1 MDSGYIHHGILM
13 AVNSESKPIS
23 PQTET
28 SGSLYTQDQVDTLID
43 SLPFSVGYISH
54 DQRLVTANRVAEQW
68 FAESRESMRG
78 RTIEDVV
85 NPRRYALIKSHVEL
99 ALSGETTTF
108 QTAVDLADGV
118 VIDAQ
123 STYTPDF
130 GPDRNVRGFFF
141 LGVDVTSRRRVE
153 EELLRSQQV
162 LEVITREQQRISR
175 DLHDTVGQ
183 ELTGLSFMSKKLA
196 QKLEARGL
204 SEASSAQTIADGIK
218 RAISKV
224 RKAIKG
230 VMPVEVDVKG
240 LMIALEHLAM
250 ETRERY
256 NIDCH
261 FECVR
266 TVAVAD
272 RNTATH
278 LFRITQEAVNNA
290 VKHGDASR
298 IVISLENNAR
308 EVQLCII
315 NDGLTI
321 EEDTDAE
328 TSGIGVR
335 IMHFRAGVIGARL
348 TIEPVSGGGTRVTC
362 LLPME

>member
-1 MDSGYIHHGILM
+1 MS
-13 AVNSESKPIS
+13 S
-23 PQTET
+23 PARIPNPEY
-28 SGSLYTQDQVDTLID
+28 SQDQIDTLID
-43 SLPFSVGYISH
+43 SLPFSVGYVGR
-54 DQRLVTANRVAEQW
+54 DERVVTANRVAEEW

-85 NPRRYALIKSHVEL
+85 SSRRYALIKPHVKRAL
-99 ALSGETTTF
+99 AGEVTTF
-108 QTAVDLADGV
+108 HTAVDLADGT

-130 GPDRNVRGFFF
+130 GLGHEVRGFFF

-204 SEASSAQTIADGIK
+204 SEAESAHTISDGIK

-240 LMIALEHLAM
+240 LMIALEHLSM

-256 NIDCH
+256 NLDCH
-261 FECVR
+261 FECAR
-266 TVAVAD
+266 TVEVPD
-272 RNTATH
+272 RETATH
-278 LFRITQEAVNNA
+278 LYRIAQEAVNNA
-290 VKHGDASR
+290 VKHGEATR
-298 IVISLENNAR
+298 IVVMLESDPVEIRLA
-308 EVQLCII
+308 IT

-321 EEDTDAE
+321 EEDADAE

-348 TIEPVSGGGTRVTC
+348 TIEPVNGGGTRVCCT
-362 LLPME
+362 LLKEAAVNGES